1 MKLGVNQW
9 CFPEEYDLERCL
21 RLTAG
26 SGFQGFEANLGE
38 PGGPGAGGAIVS
50 SAVEGSVPARLT
62 TESTEAEVAA
72 LRRWAG
78 QLGLTLHSLSTALHW
93 TYPLTAAD
101 ERVRERGVE
110 IVERMLALAKAAG
123 AEAILVVPGLVTEE
137 VSYQVAYGRSLE
149 ALRYLARQA
158 EVEGVTIGVENV
170 WNRFLLSPLEMRRFL
185 EEVGSE
191 RVKAY
196 LDIGNVLAF
205 GYPEQWV
212 EVLGELICQVHVKDF
227 RLDVGNI
234 HGFAP
239 LGHGDVPW
247 ERVMSALRRAGYAGH
262 LTVELPP
269 RRFRADVGVREAAE
283 SLKAILEGELR

>member
-1 MKLGVNQW
+1 MRLGVNQW

-21 RLTAG
+21 RLA
-26 SGFQGFEANLGE
+26 SGCGFAGFEANVGE
-38 PGGPGAGGAIVS
+38 PEEPG
-50 SAVEGSVPARLT
+50 RLT
-62 TESTEAEVAA
+62 TETSEAEAA
-72 LRRWAG
+72 SLRRRAG
-78 QLGLTLHSLSTALHW
+78 ELGLTLHSLSTALHW

-101 ERVRERGVE
+101 ERVRERGVA

-123 AEAILVVPGLVTEE
+123 AGTVLVVPGLVTEE
-137 VSYQVAYGRSLE
+137 VSYQAAYGRALE
-149 ALRYLARQA
+149 ALRHLARKA
-158 EVEGVTIGVENV
+158 ELAGVTIGVENV
-170 WNRFLLSPLEMRRFL
+170 WNRFLLSPLEMRRFIA
-185 EEVGSE
+185 EVGSE

-196 LDIGNVLAF
+196 LDVGNVLAF
-205 GYPEQWV
+205 GYPEQWI

-247 ERVMSALRRAGYAGH
+247 GRVREALGRVGYDGF

-269 RRFRADVGVREAAE
+269 RRFRPDAGVREAAE
-283 SLKAILEGELR
+283 TLKAIVEGELR